1 MTRLTMRLSA
11 GLALLM
17 VAASACAAQLPD
29 FTQIVKKNSAAV
41 VHVEAK
47 YDGGHESRQ
56 IRSRQG
62 RGPQQLPPGVP
73 EIFRH
78 FFGQPGM
85 PQGHPGMP
93 QGEPEHTS
101 IGSGFIIS
109 SDGYILTND
118 HVVDHADKVSIRLH
132 DRRVLTAKVIGTDK
146 PYDIALLKVDAKD
159 LPTVNLGDSSTLE
172 PGQWVLAIGS
182 PFDFDYTVTQG
193 IVSAVGRSFGARD
206 QSDVPFIQTDVPIN
220 RGNSGGPLFNLDGQ
234 VVGINSQIYSS
245 TGGYMGVS
253 FSIPINIAMDAVR
266 QIKDQGYVSRGMIGV
281 MVAPIDAGKAKALKL
296 GSASGALV
304 AKVNSDGPG
313 DKAGLETGD
322 VILSFNGKKV
332 MNASD
337 LPPLVAATKPGTT
350 VTLKVLHQGKH
361 KSVKVKLGEKPRDED
376 SYSSTGPGPEA
387 TGSSALGFSV
397 ESISAEQREALD
409 IKKDRGVVV
418 NNVTGRQAMQ
428 AGLRPG
434 YVILMVGQH
443 DVKNT
448 KDFDKWTA
456 DVKAGDTVMLLVRT
470 RSGNAGFMTIT
481 VPEKK

>member
-1 MTRLTMRLSA
+1 MNRLTMRLSA
-11 GLALLM
+11 GLVLLM
-17 VAASACAAQLPD
+17 AAASACAAQLPD
-29 FTQIVKKNSAAV
+29 FTQIVKKNSTAV

-47 YDGGHESRQ
+47 YDGGH
-56 IRSRQG
+56 RSRDFQAG
-62 RGPQQLPPGVP
+62 NQGPQQLPPGVP

-78 FFGQPGM
+78 FFGQPTM
-85 PQGHPGMP
+85 PRG
-93 QGEPEHTS
+93 GEPEHSS

-118 HVVDHADKVSIRLH
+118 HVVDDADKVSVRLH

-159 LPTVNLGDSSTLE
+159 LPTVTLGDSSTLE

-266 QIKDQGYVSRGMIGV
+266 QIKDKGYVSRGMIGV
-281 MVAPIDAGKAKALKL
+281 MVQPVDASKAKALKL
-296 GSASGALV
+296 KSASGALV
-304 AKVNSDGPG
+304 AEVNEGSPG
-313 DKAGLETGD
+313 DKAGIEMGD
-322 VILSFNGKKV
+322 VIVSFNGKKV

-337 LPPLVAATKPGTT
+337 LPPMVAATKPGTT
-350 VTLKVLHQGKH
+350 VTLDVLHQGKH
-361 KSVKVKLGEKPRDED
+361 KNVKVKLGEKPRDED
-376 SYSSTGPGPEA
+376 SYSSAAPSGHDVSGA
-387 TGSSALGFSV
+387 DALGFSV
-397 ESISAEQREALD
+397 EGITAEQREALG

-418 NNVTGRQAMQ
+418 SNVTGREAMQ

-443 DVKNT
+443 DVSSV
-448 KDFDKWTA
+448 KDFDKWTKN
-456 DVKAGDTVMLLVRT
+456 VKPGDTVMLLVRA
-470 RSGNAGFMTIT
+470 RSGNTGFTTIT
-481 VPEKK
+481 VPEKE

>member
-1 MTRLTMRLSA
+1 MNRLTLRLTT

-17 VAASACAAQLPD
+17 AAASACAAQLPD

-47 YDGGHESRQ
+47 YDGGDNGPRL
-56 IRSRQG
+56 RSSQ

-85 PQGHPGMP
+85 PP

-118 HVVDHADKVSIRLH
+118 HVVDDADKVSVRLH
-132 DRRVLTAKVIGTDK
+132 DHRVLTAKVVGTDK

-159 LPTVNLGDSSTLE
+159 LPTVNLGDSSSLE

-266 QIKDQGYVSRGMIGV
+266 QIKDKGYVSRGMIGV
-281 MVAPIDAGKAKALKL
+281 MVGPVDASKAKALKL
-296 GSASGALV
+296 DSASGALV
-304 AKVNSDGPG
+304 AQVNDGSPG
-313 DKAGLETGD
+313 DKAGLEVGD
-322 VILSFNGKKV
+322 VILSFNGKKI

-337 LPPLVAATKPGTT
+337 LPPMVAATKPGTT
-350 VTLKVLHQGKH
+350 VTVDVLHHGKH

-376 SYSSTGPGPEA
+376 SYSSGDGGHQA
-387 TGSSALGFSV
+387 SGSNAMGFSV
-397 ESISAEQREALD
+397 ESITAEQRDAMD
-409 IKKDRGVVV
+409 IRKGRGVVIS
-418 NNVTGRQAMQ
+418 NVTGRQAMQ

-434 YVILMVGQH
+434 FVILMVGQH
-443 DVKNT
+443 DVTSVKE
-448 KDFDKWTA
+448 FDKLTA
-456 DVKAGDTVMLLVRT
+456 DVKPGDTIMLLVRS
-470 RSGNAGFMTIT
+470 RSGNTGFTTIT
-481 VPEKK
+481 IPEKD

>member
-1 MTRLTMRLSA
+1 MNRLTLRLST
-11 GLALLM
+11 GLVLLAM
-17 VAASACAAQLPD
+17 AASACAAQLPD

-47 YDGGHESRQ
+47 YDGSSENHRFRT
-56 IRSRQG
+56 RS

-73 EIFRH
+73 DIFRR
-78 FFGQPGM
+78 FFGQPM
-85 PQGHPGMP
+85 VPE
-93 QGEPEHTS
+93 GEPEHTS

-118 HVVDHADKVSIRLH
+118 HVVDDADKVSVRLH
-132 DRRVLTAKVIGTDK
+132 DRRVLTAKVVGTDK

-159 LPTVNLGDSSTLE
+159 LPTVTLGDSSTLE

-266 QIKDQGYVSRGMIGV
+266 QIKDKGYVSRGMIGV
-281 MVAPIDAGKAKALKL
+281 MVQPVDASKARALKL
-296 GSASGALV
+296 GTASGALV
-304 AKVNSDGPG
+304 AGVNSGSPG

-322 VILSFNGKKV
+322 VILSFNGKKI

-337 LPPLVAATKPGTT
+337 LPPMVAATKPGTT
-350 VTLKVLHQGKH
+350 VTLEVLHEGKH
-361 KSVKVKLGEKPRDED
+361 KEVQVKLGEKPRDED
-376 SYSSTGPGPEA
+376 SYSSTASPHEVSG
-387 TGSSALGFSV
+387 TGALGFSV
-397 ESISAEQREALD
+397 ENITDEQREALG

-418 NNVTGRQAMQ
+418 NNVTGRQAME

-443 DVKNT
+443 DVSSV
-448 KDFDKWTA
+448 KDFDKWTKN
-456 DVKAGDTVMLLVRT
+456 VKPGDTVMLLVRT
-470 RSGNAGFMTIT
+470 RGGNTGFTTIT
-481 VPEKK
+481 VPEKD